1 MSLIVLIAHK
11 IVYSKDVFLH
21 VVSYTQIEES
31 QFFTLAKDVKTM
43 VIAIL
48 LSSGASTS
56 SLVGQ
61 VEFLILLLIVTLI
74 VALLSRRLRVPYTLL
89 LVIVGFVVGFV
100 PFLPNEH
107 IDPNLIL
114 YVFIPALLFEGAWNA
129 EIDRLEADWLPIVL
143 LAIPGMVLS
152 LLVVAVVLYF
162 GIGLSWLL
170 ALLVGAII
178 APTDPVAVIALF
190 QQLGVPDRLR
200 TLVEGE
206 SIFNDGTGGAA
217 YELILA
223 VLLPTLGL
231 AEASGNPSFLNTPLL
246 GIAGEVLW
254 LIFGGLL
261 LGIGVGWL
269 VSHLLRRIDDRL
281 IVITVTVA
289 VAYGMYL
296 LGTTLH
302 TSGLLA
308 VVGAGL
314 VMGSY
319 GRKNAMSPRTIE
331 AADDV
336 WEFINYLANSL
347 LFLLMGFELALT
359 NIVQSFPGI
368 FFGLLGAVIGRVLM
382 IYVFM
387 PLHDVLARWWT
398 QRTPEWHSR
407 LPRPRPVPSAWRPVM
422 VLSGLRGALSLALV
436 LSLPTA
442 LEQRNLLTDIV
453 YGVIL
458 VTLLGQGLTLRV
470 LLPRWKEK
478 LVRAEVEEP
487 LPTGA

>member
-1 MSLIVLIAHK
+1 MIIWS
-11 IVYSKDVFLH
+11 
-21 VVSYTQIEES
+21 
-31 QFFTLAKDVKTM
+31 
-43 VIAIL
+43 L
-48 LSSGASTS
+48 LSSGANPSNI
-56 SLVGQ
+56 VYQ

-89 LVIVGFVVGFV
+89 LVIVGFVVGIL
-100 PFLPNEH
+100 PFIPNEH
-107 IDPNLIL
+107 VDPNIIL

-129 EIDRLEADWLPIVL
+129 EIDKLVADWLPIVL
-143 LAIPGMVLS
+143 LAIPGMVFS
-152 LLVVAVVLYF
+152 LLVVAVVLHF
-162 GIGLSWLL
+162 GIGLEWLL

-206 SIFNDGTGGAA
+206 SIFNDGTAGAA
-217 YELILA
+217 YELVLA

-231 AEASGNPSFLNTPLL
+231 AEMSGNPSFLNTPVF

-261 LGIGVGWL
+261 LGFGVGW
-269 VSHLLRRIDDRL
+269 VASRLLRRIDDRL
-281 IVITVTVA
+281 VVITVTVT

-296 LGTTLH
+296 GATALH

-347 LFLLMGFELALT
+347 LFLLLGFELALT
-359 NIVQSFPGI
+359 HIVQSFQGI
-368 FFGLLGAVIGRVLM
+368 FFGLLGAVIGRLLM
-382 IYVFM
+382 IYLFI
-387 PLHDVLARWWT
+387 PLQDVVARLW
-398 QRTPEWHSR
+398 RHFTPEWHSR
-407 LPRPRPVPSAWRPVM
+407 FPRPRPVPSAWRPVM

-436 LSLPTA
+436 LSLPIE
-442 LEQRNLLTDIV
+442 LEQRDLLTDIV

-478 LVRAEVEEP
+478 LVRAETEEP
-487 LPTGA
+487 LPSKA

>member
-1 MSLIVLIAHK
+1 MVL
-11 IVYSKDVFLH
+11 S
-21 VVSYTQIEES
+21 S
-31 QFFTLAKDVKTM
+31 
-43 VIAIL
+43 L
-48 LSSGASTS
+48 LSSGTSTS
-56 SLVGQ
+56 SLVDQ
-61 VEFLILLLIVTLI
+61 VRFLILLLIVTLI

-89 LVIVGFVVGFV
+89 LVIVGFVVGLF
-100 PFLPNEH
+100 PFIPNEH
-107 IDPNLIL
+107 IDPNLVL

-152 LLVVAVVLYF
+152 LLVVAIVLHF

-170 ALLVGAII
+170 ALLVGAIV

-217 YELILA
+217 YELVLA

-231 AEASGNPSFLNTPLL
+231 AEVAGNPSFQNTPAL
-246 GIAGEVLW
+246 GIITEVLW
-254 LIFGGLL
+254 LIFGGFL
-261 LGIGVGWL
+261 LGLGVGWL

-281 IVITVTVA
+281 VVITITIA
-289 VAYGMYL
+289 VAYGMYV
-296 LGTTLH
+296 LGAALS

-319 GRKNAMSPRTIE
+319 GRKHAMSPRTIE

-336 WEFINYLANSL
+336 WEFIDYLANSL
-347 LFLLMGFELALT
+347 LFLLLGFELALT
-359 NIVQSFPGI
+359 NLVQSFPGI
-368 FFGLLGAVIGRVLM
+368 FFGLLGAIIGRVLM
-382 IYVFM
+382 IYAFI
-387 PLHDVLARWWT
+387 PLQDVLARWWAR
-398 QRTPEWHSR
+398 RTAERRTR

-436 LSLPTA
+436 LGLPTE

-453 YGVIL
+453 YGIIL
-458 VTLLGQGLTLRV
+458 VTLIGQGLALRI
-470 LLPRWKEK
+470 LLPRWKDK
-478 LVRAEVEEP
+478 LVRAEDVEP
-487 LPTGA
+487 LPTKV

>member
-1 MSLIVLIAHK
+1 
-11 IVYSKDVFLH
+11 VYSKDVFLH

-31 QFFTLAKDVKTM
+31 QFFTVAKDVKTM

-56 SLVGQ
+56 SLVVQ

-89 LVIVGFVVGFV
+89 LVIVGFVVGFI
-100 PFLPNEH
+100 PFIPNEH

-162 GIGLSWLL
+162 GIGLTWLL

-190 QQLGVPDRLR
+190 QQLGVPARLR

-206 SIFNDGTGGAA
+206 SIFNDGTGGAV

-254 LIFGGLL
+254 LIFGGFL

-382 IYVFM
+382 IYIFM

-487 LPTGA
+487 LPTQA

>member
-1 MSLIVLIAHK
+1 MVL
-11 IVYSKDVFLH
+11 S
-21 VVSYTQIEES
+21 S
-31 QFFTLAKDVKTM
+31 
-43 VIAIL
+43 L
-48 LSSGASTS
+48 LSTATSSS
-56 SLVGQ
+56 SLVDQ
-61 VEFLILLLIVTLI
+61 VRFLILLLIVTLI

-89 LVIVGFVVGFV
+89 LVIVGFVVGLL
-100 PFLPNEH
+100 PFLPNQH
-107 IDPNLIL
+107 IDPNLVL
-114 YVFIPALLFEGAWNA
+114 YIFIPALLFEGAWNA
-129 EIDRLEADWLPIVL
+129 EINRLEADWLPIVL
-143 LAIPGMVLS
+143 LAIPGLVLS
-152 LLVVAVVLYF
+152 LLAVAAALSW
-162 GIGLSWLL
+162 GIGLPWLL
-170 ALLVGAII
+170 ALLVGAIVS
-178 APTDPVAVIALF
+178 PTDPVAVIALF

-206 SIFNDGTGGAA
+206 SIFNDGTGSAA
-217 YELILA
+217 YELVLA

-231 AEASGNPSFLNTPLL
+231 AEVSGNPSFLNTPAL

-261 LGIGVGWL
+261 LGFGVGW
-269 VSHLLRRIDDRL
+269 VASRLLRRVDDHL

-296 LGTTLH
+296 LGTALH

-319 GRKNAMSPRTIE
+319 GRKHAMSPRTIE

-336 WEFINYLANSL
+336 WEFIDYLANSL
-347 LFLLMGFELALT
+347 LFLLLGFELASTHL
-359 NIVQSFPGI
+359 VQSFPGI

-382 IYVFM
+382 IYAFI
-387 PLHDVLARWWT
+387 PLQDVLARWWAR
-398 QRTPEWHSR
+398 RTAERRTR

-436 LSLPTA
+436 LGLPTA
-442 LEQRNLLTDIV
+442 LEQLNLLTDIV
-453 YGVIL
+453 YGIIL

-478 LVRAEVEEP
+478 LARAEVEES
-487 LPTGA
+487 LPTQA